1 MLEQGFILVLNQKP
15 NAMKTLTINL
25 NPNQLSPLNVF
36 SQNVVAKY
44 YVMFLG
50 AKELK
55 KRGF

>member
-1 MLEQGFILVLNQKP
+1 
-15 NAMKTLTINL
+15 MKKLTINP

-44 YVMFLG
+44 YVMFLW

>member
-1 MLEQGFILVLNQKP
+1 
-15 NAMKTLTINL
+15 MKTLTINL

-44 YVMFLG
+44 YVMFLC

>member
-1 MLEQGFILVLNQKP
+1 MLTLMFMLVLMLMSQCKP
-15 NAMKTLTINL
+15 AFINL

-44 YVMFLG
+44 YVMFLC